1 MVACMVRK
9 RRIQYPGA
17 FYLVMNRKGVSS
29 SADMHGH
36 LETVDG

>member
-1 MVACMVRK
+1 MVL
-9 RRIQYPGA
+9 GA
-17 FYLVMNRKGVSS
+17 VEAGIRQGFKMSQQAVLS